1 MEMGSIQPAWAFEKP
16 GGKMIEVADANSS
29 HGVAILLS
37 GHLLHDSGFHK
48 NR

>member
-1 MEMGSIQPAWAFEKP
+1 LGFEKP

-29 HGVAILLS
+29 PGVAILLS